1 MNRQDK
7 IEKIYNLYEDSYK
20 VFQLDQNQTAI
31 FDTLLKIEKTIHVKK
46 ESYEAYYTDCE
57 AYMLVDEEFLDF
69 ILKHG
74 LKPSGQKVLLDKKY
88 AQLESLNNYL
98 EKANAK
104 EKEFYKKKIAEK
116 LLEIEKVQSKLTEY
130 NIN

>member
-7 IEKIYNLYEDSYK
+7 VEKIYNLYEDSYK
-20 VFQLDQNQTAI
+20 VFQLEKNQTAI
-31 FDTLLKIEKTIHVKK
+31 FDTLLKIEKTTHLRR

-69 ILKHG
+69 ILKNG

-104 EKEFYKKKIAEK
+104 EKEFYKKKIVEK
-116 LLEIEKVQSKLTEY
+116 TSEIERVQSKLTEY

>member
-7 IEKIYNLYEDSYK
+7 VEKIYNLYEDSYK
-20 VFQLDQNQTAI
+20 VFQLEKNQTAI
-31 FDTLLKIEKTIHVKK
+31 FDTLLKIEKTVHLEK
-46 ESYEAYYTDCE
+46 ESYEAYYTDCD

-74 LKPSGQKVLLDKKY
+74 LKPSGQKVLLHKKY

>member
-7 IEKIYNLYEDSYK
+7 VEKIYNLYEDSYK
-20 VFQLDQNQTAI
+20 VFQLEKNQTAI
-31 FDTLLKIEKTIHVKK
+31 FDTLLKIEKTVSLEK
-46 ESYEAYYTDCE
+46 ESYEAYYTDCD
-57 AYMLVDEEFLDF
+57 AYVLVDEEFLDF

-74 LKPSGQKVLLDKKY
+74 LKPSGQKVLLNKKY

-104 EKEFYKKKIAEK
+104 EKEFYNKKIAEK
-116 LLEIEKVQSKLTEY
+116 ISEIEKVQSKLTEY

>member
-7 IEKIYNLYEDSYK
+7 VEKIYNLYEDSYK
-20 VFQLDQNQTAI
+20 VFQLEKNQTAI
-31 FDTLLKIEKTIHVKK
+31 FDTLLKIEKTVHLAK
-46 ESYEAYYTDCE
+46 ESYEAYYTDCD

-69 ILKHG
+69 ILKNG

-116 LLEIEKVQSKLTEY
+116 ISEIEKVKSKLTEY

>member
-7 IEKIYNLYEDSYK
+7 VEKIYNLYEDSYK
-20 VFQLDQNQTAI
+20 VFQLEKNQTAI
-31 FDTLLKIEKTIHVKK
+31 FDTLLKIEKTVQLEK
-46 ESYEAYYTDCE
+46 ESYEAYYTDCD

-74 LKPSGQKVLLDKKY
+74 LKHSGQKVLLDKKY
-88 AQLESLNNYL
+88 SQLESLNNYL

-116 LLEIEKVQSKLTEY
+116 LSEIEKVQSKLTEY

>member
-1 MNRQDK
+1 
-7 IEKIYNLYEDSYK
+7 
-20 VFQLDQNQTAI
+20 
-31 FDTLLKIEKTIHVKK
+31 
-46 ESYEAYYTDCE
+46 
-57 AYMLVDEEFLDF
+57 MLVDEEFLDF

-74 LKPSGQKVLLDKKY
+74 LKHSGQKVLLDKKY